1 MSVTGPCGLRNEC
14 AWKPSLAGRMS
25 PENSEGTAGSLCPP
39 VGVAER
45 GSAPFCP
52 SCPGSWWA
60 RVALGSCSRLCSKG
74 RADRSLLNSCLRYE
88 NLGDPTTRVMF
99 SGMRIL
105 LFGERLYVWGLGW
118 GLRTALSEPGVGV
131 QDKAGIEEESRFPS
145 TVPSGSTHTLVR
157 ECYLKVQQQ
166 CLSASFKE
174 DVPGPGSV

>member
-14 AWKPSLAGRMS
+14 AWKPSLAGGMS

-39 VGVAER
+39 VGVAEH

-60 RVALGSCSRLCSKG
+60 RVALGSCSRLAA
-74 RADRSLLNSCLRYE
+74 RVEQTEVSLIRVSDMRI
-88 NLGDPTTRVMF
+88 LGDPTTRVMS

-145 TVPSGSTHTLVR
+145 MGPSGSTHTLVR